1 MDKLTFT
8 SAQLLGF
15 SRDASGGTA
24 TFSSTLNTNVEKA
37 MGWTDI
43 PSCATGATLEGEL
56 AASIIQLIPN
66 DSELRRHEIQL
77 DVARVNKFKVV
88 RLELEGTRQVGHRQE
103 LRFTVQFSDVKGA
116 RKLEEYILTCG
127 KSKVVVSYTK
137 QAVQE
142 DLPGTEL
149 DDCDDQGSLGI
160 SDEQMDEAEARGED
174 EGATLAPAVL
184 VGGSHQ
190 RGNRQRDGRR
200 RSDPEVQ

>member
-8 SAQLLGF
+8 SAQLLSF
-15 SRDASGGTA
+15 TRDAKGGTA
-24 TFSSTLNTNVEKA
+24 TFSSSMNGNVERA

-43 PSCATGATLEGEL
+43 PSCATGANLEGEL
-56 AASIIQLIPN
+56 SASIIQLVPE
-66 DSELRRHEIQL
+66 DQPLRRHEMQL
-77 DVARVNKFKVV
+77 DVSRVNSFQVV
-88 RLELEGTRQVGHRQE
+88 RRELEGTRQKGHRHE
-103 LRFTVQFSDVKGA
+103 LRFKVHYSDVKGA

-142 DLPGTEL
+142 DLPGVEL
-149 DDCDDQGSLGI
+149 DEADDQERLI
-160 SDEQMDEAEARGED
+160 SEEQAEETTVED

-190 RGNRQRDGRR
+190 RATRKLQNARK
-200 RSDPEVQ
+200 PIEVQ

>member
-142 DLPGTEL
+142 DLPGVEIVEP
-149 DDCDDQGSLGI
+149 DDQERLI
-160 SDEQMDEAEARGED
+160 SEEQAEETTVED

-190 RGNRQRDGRR
+190 RGNKQRDGRR